1 MDPFSGP
8 VGHFET
14 PWWPTWICL
23 YMRNCVGEEKKITVH
38 NPTSLSV
45 DLWAVTEC
53 NAAAHAKICESL
65 AQKQG
70 ISQKRDSSRISRI
83 GKNIK
88 KFLTPPSPSRGEGSK
103 DFCSKNSWNVWKWI
117 FNLNCLLPPG
127 GNEKKINLQST
138 RGEGGCWPTPINFWW
153 KTFSFKELLYEKS
166 KSRREK
172 KIMVKIAVHLHRCQ

>member
-117 FNLNCLLPPG
+117 YNLNC
-127 GNEKKINLQST
+127 
-138 RGEGGCWPTPINFWW
+138 

>member
-117 FNLNCLLPPG
+117 FKLNCLLPPG
-127 GNEKKINLQST
+127 GNEKKKLTSDPLGG
-138 RGEGGCWPTPINFWW
+138 RGDVGPLRA
-153 KTFSFKELLYEKS
+153 TFDEKLSHS
-166 KSRREK
+166 KSYCMRKANVREK
-172 KIMVKIAVHLHRCQ
+172 RK